1 MSVQELFSTG
11 QIAQA
16 VEIVTADVKKKPG
29 DLDSRALLAQLLCFK
44 GELER
49 ADKQLDVISTQ
60 SPESAMTVALFR
72 QLIRG
77 EQARVDFHSGGR
89 VPEFLT
95 EPSES
100 LRLVLKAG
108 IALRENHPAEA
119 VELLTEAEEK
129 RPEVKGTCNGKPF
142 EDFRDLDDFYVGFF
156 EVLTST
162 GKYYWIPT
170 EKIRR
175 IEFHEPGSP
184 RDLFWREVEMDVDQ
198 GPEGVVYLPVIYYG
212 SSDSDDEI
220 IQRGL
225 ATDWFEPES
234 GPVRGIGQRMF
245 LMGEEDISM
254 MDLQELEFEIT
265 DEASV

>member
-29 DLDSRALLAQLLCFK
+29 DIESRALLAQLLCFK

-77 EQARVDFHSGGR
+77 EQARTEFHTKGR
-89 VPEFLT
+89 VPEFLV
-95 EPSES
+95 EPSDS
-100 LRLVLKAG
+100 LKLVLKAG
-108 IALRENHPAEA
+108 IAIRENHPEEA
-119 VELLTEAEEK
+119 VELLTEAEEM
-129 RPEVKGTCNGKPF
+129 RPEIQGTCNGQPI

-175 IEFHEPGSP
+175 IDFHEPSSP
-184 RDLFWREVEMDVDQ
+184 RDLFWREVEMDVEQ
-198 GPEGVVYLPVIYYG
+198 GPEGVVYLPAIYYG
-212 SSDSDDEI
+212 SAASDDEKV
-220 IQRGL
+220 QRGL
-225 ATDWFEPES
+225 ATDWLEPES

-245 LMGEEDISM
+245 LMGEQDISM
-254 MDLQELEFEIT
+254 MDLQSLEFERAVDAAI
-265 DEASV
+265 